1 MILISVALLINTSC
15 AKEEKITFDYD
26 DQINVLHQLANKDSN
41 NKFIRPD
48 EGYYVFCSDNEYKTF
63 AKKYFTGE
71 YESRNVDFKK
81 SDLLVINFNWGD
93 KAEGTLYNVESIFKD
108 YDKVEVI
115 LKRSGEGSVD
125 SKDNIEI
132 EEFGYIE
139 IPKGTILPTDVVLI
153 NKE

>member
-1 MILISVALLINTSC
+1 MILISALLLINTSC
-15 AKEEKITFDYD
+15 GKEEKITFDYG

-41 NKFIRPD
+41 NIRPN
-48 EGYYVFCSDNEYKTF
+48 EGYYVFYSDNEYKAF

-71 YESRNVDFKK
+71 YESRNVDFPK

-93 KAEGTLYNVESIFKD
+93 KAEGTLYKVEGIFKD
-108 YDKVEVI
+108 YDKVEVM
-115 LKRSGEGSVD
+115 LKRSGGGIVD
-125 SKDNIEI
+125 SKANIEI